1 MKRFTTWMT
10 IAALAAVPMG
20 CDSGPGTSGANPG
33 GDGKPIEQD
42 ADTGD
47 KEGGVSSDDVM
58 QMQGEGGDADPLAP
72 TKGGGPP
79 PGGN

>member
-47 KEGGVSSDDVM
+47 KEGG
-58 QMQGEGGDADPLAP
+58 DADPLAP